1 MVVGF
6 YGERTKNW
14 FSLHLCTEVHVMRR
28 MFNIDIYVIK
38 CPAKAERKPLVL
50 MLGLGFV
57 LLVVVVVCLTFPF
70 VILSF
75 LAWVGVPGFV
85 SLESRV
91 RRTLYLP

>member
-1 MVVGF
+1 
-6 YGERTKNW
+6 
-14 FSLHLCTEVHVMRR
+14 MRR
-28 MFNIDIYVIK
+28 MFNLDIYVIK

-57 LLVVVVVCLTFPF
+57 LLVVVVCLTFLF
-70 VILSF
+70 VLLSF

-91 RRTLYLP
+91 RRTLYLPAVFSEVMVK

>member
-1 MVVGF
+1 VVGF

-14 FSLHLCTEVHVMRR
+14 FSLHLCTEVHVMRC
-28 MFNIDIYVIK
+28 MFNVDIYVIK

-57 LLVVVVVCLTFPF
+57 LLVVVF
-70 VILSF
+70 VLLSF
-75 LAWVGVPGFV
+75 LDWIGVPGFV

>member
-6 YGERTKNW
+6 YGERMKNW

-28 MFNIDIYVIK
+28 MFNPDIYVIK

-57 LLVVVVVCLTFPF
+57 LLVVVVCRTFLF
-70 VILSF
+70 GLGWGSWF
-75 LAWVGVPGFV
+75 CFFG
-85 SLESRV
+85 E
-91 RRTLYLP
+91 